1 MTRLLSLPG
10 ATVQPMFLSNDVSH
24 SDPALSSLSPRI
36 PKTLRSRSSVG
47 IEVLGCGT
55 VQFGSADTGR
65 VSAWQ
70 NGSERSDLK
79 MHTAGCTDIP

>member
-1 MTRLLSLPG
+1 MLLSTSTRLYDPTLSLPG

-36 PKTLRSRSSVG
+36 PKTLCSRSSVG

-55 VQFGSADTGR
+55 VQFGSADTVDESQRGR
-65 VSAWQ
+65 MVVSV
-70 NGSERSDLK
+70 L
-79 MHTAGCTDIP
+79 T